1 MEHVI
6 HESRGEGTESSVTP
20 ADVTDGIDVARQ
32 RERDSVELYVALNAF
47 VPVQERDRVDTIV
60 SEESRHLIRHLAA
73 ISRDSIRFCVHL

>member
-32 RERDSVELYVALNAF
+32 RERDAVEPYVALNAF
-47 VPVQERDRVDTIV
+47 VSVQERDRVDTMI
-60 SEESRHLIRHLAA
+60 SEESRHLALLAA